1 MKLEDLST
9 VQNILNEINNNRL
22 IIQSINCDFYIHVDL
37 VTPEFKPGGIQ
48 VPDTMKNNIV
58 VMFKRR
64 NEFLIDELKALGVEL

>member
-1 MKLEDLST
+1 MKLEDLSA
-9 VQNILNEINNNRL
+9 VQTILNEINNNRL
-22 IIQSINCDFYIHVDL
+22 IIQNIHCDFYIHVDL
-37 VTPEFKPGGIQ
+37 VTPELKPGGII